1 MADEFDIDDLLE
13 APYQK
18 AKTEDVEVNIY
29 KVQMFGFFSY
39 SKFYR
44 RWNPKPIIYPAC
56 FFNRMKWS

>member
-44 RWNPKPIIYPAC
+44 R
-56 FFNRMKWS
+56 